1 VATRAE
7 PENGPLTRLV
17 LTLDRGLEA
26 ICTLF
31 LWAANLCLFLML
43 VGTAATILLRP
54 LDISFYWLWPWTMQV
69 FVWMSFI
76 GFFVVY
82 RRGKDIAVD
91 FVMRRLGSFAMA
103 ASRWFVILVVLL
115 VIGVILMEMPVILES
130 QVGVIDGVMTP
141 WGEELERYTLSI
153 PLAASCL
160 LIVVNALLDAAK
172 AWLGW
177 PEPASHVLADE

>member
-1 VATRAE
+1 
-7 PENGPLTRLV
+7 
-17 LTLDRGLEA
+17 
-26 ICTLF
+26 
-31 LWAANLCLFLML
+31 
-43 VGTAATILLRP
+43 
-54 LDISFYWLWPWTMQV
+54 
-69 FVWMSFI
+69 
-76 GFFVVY
+76 
-82 RRGKDIAVD
+82 
-91 FVMRRLGSFAMA
+91 MA

-160 LIVVNALLDAAK
+160 LIFVNALLDAAK